1 MSGWR
6 IFKIIVYVIMVC
18 MIVPI
23 FICLPVALTTTGY
36 MTFPPV
42 GFTLAWFAKAF
53 LDKVLMATLLRSVNL
68 AILSSLVAMTIA
80 LLASFAIERGN
91 LPGRNVIETFFTGP
105 RMIPQIIFVLGLLI
119 TYEFM
124 GLSDTFSGLV
134 FSHLIIAMPFAFR
147 TLLGGV
153 IALDRRLEWSA
164 QILGANVFQIF
175 FRIILP
181 QIKTGI
187 IAAFIFTFILSFNN
201 VTMALFLSGVGKR
214 TLPVEMF
221 QRLHVGG
228 ITPAIPAISFA
239 LSVFGVI
246 LFIVTDKMVGVYK
259 YMAGGAD

>member
-1 MSGWR
+1 MSGWKV
-6 IFKIIVYVIMVC
+6 FKIIVYVIMVC
-18 MIVPI
+18 MVVPI

-42 GFTLAWFAKAF
+42 GFTLTWFVKAF
-53 LDKVLMATLLRSVNL
+53 QDKVLMATLLRSVNL
-68 AILSSLVAMTIA
+68 ALLSSLVAMAIA
-80 LLASFAIERGN
+80 LLASFGIERGN
-91 LPGRNVIETFFTGP
+91 FPGRNAIETFFAGP

-147 TLLGGV
+147 TLLASV

-181 QIKTGI
+181 QVKTGM

-239 LSVFGVI
+239 LSVFGVV
-246 LFIVTDKMVGVYK
+246 LFILADKLVGVYK
-259 YMAGGAD
+259 FMGGGAD